1 MKLPGKIEVPVAG
14 HRYWVT
20 YLDSIAALRLATQSE
35 RRRFV
40 LIDSTV
46 DRLHGRAFRSALRGV
61 PFIVIQAGEKSKSFT
76 SLEVIADKLI
86 KLGANRSSELIAI
99 GGGMVGDLTGF
110 LAGVFMRGVPFVQI
124 PTTLLA
130 MVDSSVGGKTAVNL
144 RSGKNLVGVFHQPRA
159 VFIIP
164 AVLESLPARELKC
177 GLAEA
182 IKTALISEDD
192 FVTELE
198 RHDFALAANSTEL
211 KAMVS
216 AACITIKAAIV
227 VQDEREQSIR
237 AFLNFGHTL
246 AHALEAHA
254 GYKGILHGEAV
265 AIGMRFAAMV
275 SRRLGYLSAKDEQ
288 RISNLL
294 ARYALPATL
303 GDYQRLAK
311 LKAQP
316 QPKKLIE
323 LMRAD
328 KKNKGK
334 AIRFV
339 LLNAPGEARLPEPVS
354 EKELLASLKEF
365 QALVNDGQGR

>member
-1 MKLPGKIEVPVAG
+1 M
-14 HRYWVT
+14 
-20 YLDSIAALRLATQSE
+20 
-35 RRRFV
+35 
-40 LIDSTV
+40 
-46 DRLHGRAFRSALRGV
+46 
-61 PFIVIQAGEKSKSFT
+61 
-76 SLEVIADKLI
+76 
-86 KLGANRSSELIAI
+86 
-99 GGGMVGDLTGF
+99 
-110 LAGVFMRGVPFVQI
+110 
-124 PTTLLA
+124 
-130 MVDSSVGGKTAVNL
+130 
-144 RSGKNLVGVFHQPRA
+144 
-159 VFIIP
+159 
-164 AVLESLPARELKC
+164 
-177 GLAEA
+177 
-182 IKTALISEDD
+182 
-192 FVTELE
+192 
-198 RHDFALAANSTEL
+198 
-211 KAMVS
+211 
-216 AACITIKAAIV
+216 
-227 VQDEREQSIR
+227 QDEREQSIR
-237 AFLNFGHTL
+237 ARLNFGHTL

-311 LKAQP
+311 LKAPP

-365 QALVNDGQGR
+365 QTIV